1 MLVCL
6 LLLLFNSDKNK
17 FTIILQ
23 IDSMCFQKISIAVVK
38 TDSYS
43 TFRTKHH
50 GQAVLETVGTKND
63 RQPQAACFLFNGWG
77 LIPRTPSVASLR
89 CILTSAWASTAEG
102 SFLWIIVP

>member
-43 TFRTKHH
+43 TYRTKHH

-63 RQPQAACFLFNGWG
+63 RQPQAA
-77 LIPRTPSVASLR
+77 
-89 CILTSAWASTAEG
+89 
-102 SFLWIIVP
+102 

>member
-43 TFRTKHH
+43 TFR
-50 GQAVLETVGTKND
+50 
-63 RQPQAACFLFNGWG
+63 C
-77 LIPRTPSVASLR
+77 IASLR